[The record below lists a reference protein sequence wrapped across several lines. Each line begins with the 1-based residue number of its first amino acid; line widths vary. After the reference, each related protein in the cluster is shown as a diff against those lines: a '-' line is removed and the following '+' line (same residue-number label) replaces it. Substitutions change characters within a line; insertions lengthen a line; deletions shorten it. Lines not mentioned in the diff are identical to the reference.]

1 MSKLTQEELDRIK
14 DRTILEEGAA
24 YHLQM
29 LARHQLIHRMLADI
43 AVDMRICRL
52 EGWDIWEYPEMLMD
66 AIPKRSDYEVRHD

>member
-24 YHLQM
+24 
-29 LARHQLIHRMLADI
+29 
-43 AVDMRICRL
+43 
-52 EGWDIWEYPEMLMD
+52 WEYPEMLMD